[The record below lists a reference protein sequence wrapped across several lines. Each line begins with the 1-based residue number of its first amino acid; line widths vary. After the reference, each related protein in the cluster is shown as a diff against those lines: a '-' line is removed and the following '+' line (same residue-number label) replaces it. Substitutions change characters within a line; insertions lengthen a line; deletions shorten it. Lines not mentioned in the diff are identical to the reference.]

1 MSSSNP
7 VTALRHAE
15 ASLVKQIHATADAVD
30 RMIGTESVEGA
41 LQRLGESV
49 AEAQERIRSAML
61 RYEAMLGEAAASL
74 DTPAQQIEVDVTC
87 QVVVGVPAPV
97 GRTIAVPE
105 LGRPVR
111 SMAEE
116 IAERLRDL
124 SRVDQIPIS
133 RLEAGSG
140 KTESTLE
147 RVAHGKQDVSKSNG
161 KVNGRG
167 KK

>member
-30 RMIGTESVEGA
+30 RIGTESVEGA

-61 RYEAMLGEAAASL
+61 RYEAMLETTAASL
-74 DTPAQQIEVDVTC
+74 DAPAQRIEVDVTC
-87 QVVVGVPAPV
+87 QVVGVPAPV

-111 SMAEE
+111 SMADE

-133 RLEAGSG
+133 RLETGSG

-147 RVAHGKQDVSKSNG
+147 RITHGSKSNSKSNG